1 MDACI
6 PCFVALNVD
15 GRLLIFGGFNGKK
28 HLKTVEA
35 FNEEIGEAAKMDH
48 GIVFFDFLYVLGCS
62 CLAESALVHV

>member
-35 FNEEIGEAAKMDH
+35 FNEEIGATAKIDH
-48 GIVFFDFLYVLGCS
+48 GVDLSYL
-62 CLAESALVHV
+62 